1 MNPAANGTWYAGEDS
16 GYCPFRPRRE
26 HPADPRTLVSFVE
39 NHDELAGRFHDVL
52 DAIET
57 PTFVVRGN
65 AGTLKA
71 ARNIARK
78 KWLVVVYRE
87 VTRNDGFVI
96 TAYTLDS
103 RPKGDI
109 VWPRR

>member
-1 MNPAANGTWYAGEDS
+1 MRERIVDIAHSVHGVSVRLTHERWY
-16 GYCPFRPRRE
+16 
-26 HPADPRTLVSFVE
+26 HIVE
-39 NHDELAGRFHDVL
+39 NHDDLAGRFHDVL
-52 DAIET
+52 DAIES
-57 PTFVVRGN
+57 PAFVVRGN
-65 AGTLKA
+65 EGTLKA
-71 ARNIARK
+71 ARNMARK

-96 TAYTLDS
+96 TAYTLDG

>member
-1 MNPAANGTWYAGEDS
+1 MRERIVDIAHSVHGVSVRLTHERWY
-16 GYCPFRPRRE
+16 
-26 HPADPRTLVSFVE
+26 HIVE

-71 ARNIARK
+71 ARNVGRK
-78 KWLVVVYRE
+78 KWLVGDYRE

-96 TAYTLDS
+96 TAYTLDG